1 MAEPVLFTSAFVQH
15 LLPTR
20 EEYGFGLQSFNVS
33 DCHVQVGRVI
43 YAVKDLQA
51 NNTQDLWLPV
61 KPLLKQ
67 DKVR

>member
-1 MAEPVLFTSAFVQH
+1 M
-15 LLPTR
+15 
-20 EEYGFGLQSFNVS
+20 
-33 DCHVQVGRVI
+33 I